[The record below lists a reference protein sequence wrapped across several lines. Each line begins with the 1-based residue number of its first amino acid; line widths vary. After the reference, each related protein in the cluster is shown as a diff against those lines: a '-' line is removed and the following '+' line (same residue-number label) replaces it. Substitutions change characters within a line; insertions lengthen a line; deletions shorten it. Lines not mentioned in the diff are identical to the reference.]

1 MKKKT
6 ARAHY
11 KTPETSGMVAALA
24 SHGLPLD
31 NIAAYLGIAK
41 PTLVKWYWKEIRSA
55 STETNARVGEF
66 LKNAAT
72 GDALDL
78 YHGKADYSDCLR
90 AAMFW
95 AKTRMGYKET
105 QGIDHTSTDGTMSPK
120 AVDSEL
126 VSALVSK
133 LID

>member
-1 MKKKT
+1 MEKKT
-6 ARAHY
+6 ARAHH

-55 STETNARVGEF
+55 SIETNFKVGEF

-72 GDALDL
+72 GDALEL
-78 YHGKADYSDCLR
+78 HRGATYSDCLR
-90 AAMFW
+90 GAMFW

-105 QGIDHTSTDGTMSPK
+105 QGIDHSSSDGTMSPK
-120 AVDSEL
+120 SVDSEL
-126 VSALVSK
+126 VASLVSK
-133 LID
+133 LVD